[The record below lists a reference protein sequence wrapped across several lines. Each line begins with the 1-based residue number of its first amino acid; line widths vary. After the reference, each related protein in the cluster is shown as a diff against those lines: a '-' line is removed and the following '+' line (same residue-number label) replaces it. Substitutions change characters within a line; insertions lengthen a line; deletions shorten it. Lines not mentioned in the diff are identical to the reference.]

1 VHFDNVPPHRAAASE
16 SCFQRARFR
25 HAPQPPYSHDISP
38 CDFFLFGDLT
48 TKLRG
53 QEFETM
59 EDLQGQVEKLF
70 AEVTPDLIQRVYEH
84 WIERLNQVIRTDGD
98 YV

>member
-1 VHFDNVPPHRAAASE
+1 VHFDNATPHRAAASE
-16 SCFQRARFR
+16 SCFQRSRFR
-25 HAPQPPYSHDISP
+25 HAPQPPYSPDISP
-38 CDFFLFGDLT
+38 CDFFLFEDLK
-48 TKLRG
+48 TKLKG

-59 EDLQGQVEKLF
+59 EELQQRVEELL
-70 AEVTPDLIQRVYEH
+70 AEVTPDLMHRVCYH